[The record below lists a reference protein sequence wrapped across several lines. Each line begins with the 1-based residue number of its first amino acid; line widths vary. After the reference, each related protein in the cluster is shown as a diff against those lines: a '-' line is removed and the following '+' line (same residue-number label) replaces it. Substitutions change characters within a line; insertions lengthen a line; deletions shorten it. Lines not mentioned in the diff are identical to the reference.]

1 MDELLIFDLDNT
13 LLAGDSDRNWG
24 IFLSEQ
30 QIVDASYLDESER
43 FYNNYYEGSLDI
55 DGFLSFCLRPLVAND
70 MSVLLKLRDQF
81 IEEKIKPIVTKAGK
95 ELIDRAHSEGKKVII
110 GAADTFRAAAIEQLS
125 EWADRVNVPV
135 VVTVADT
142 LNVDPNVVDWD

>member
-70 MSVLLKLRDQF
+70 MSVLLGSEINSLKKKLNQSLQ
-81 IEEKIKPIVTKAGK
+81 K
-95 ELIDRAHSEGKKVII
+95 
-110 GAADTFRAAAIEQLS
+110 
-125 EWADRVNVPV
+125 
-135 VVTVADT
+135 
-142 LNVDPNVVDWD
+142 

>member
-30 QIVDASYLDESER
+30 QIVDSSYLDESER

-70 MSVLLKLRDQF
+70 MSVFCLLYTSPSPRDMRRSRM
-81 IEEKIKPIVTKAGK
+81 PSSA
-95 ELIDRAHSEGKKVII
+95 
-110 GAADTFRAAAIEQLS
+110 
-125 EWADRVNVPV
+125 
-135 VVTVADT
+135 
-142 LNVDPNVVDWD
+142 